1 MWNPEIY
8 LQFQTER
15 DRPFFDLLAQVPG
28 VQISALQLPDWS
40 PARITDLGCGT
51 AHLSAE
57 LARRWPGAQVTGIDS
72 SAEMLNRAPTL
83 PNLKVVQADL
93 QDWTP
98 AELPDLLFSNSAL
111 QWAANHPA
119 LIPRLAAQVAP
130 GGVFAFQ
137 VPGNFQAPSHLLLAE
152 LRREPRWLTRLG
164 PAERGPGSL
173 SSLDPQPYAELLAP
187 QGFTVNAWETT
198 YLHLLRGPDDGTGA
212 VLDWVRG
219 TALRPV
225 LAKLSAAEAAEFE
238 AEYGRRLLQAYP
250 AGPAG
255 TPFLFRRV
263 FVVARRV

>member
-1 MWNPEIY
+1 MWNPETY

-15 DRPFFDLLAQVPG
+15 DRPFFDLLAQVPD
-28 VQISALQLPDWS
+28 LS

-57 LARRWPGAQVTGIDS
+57 LARRWPLAQVTGIDS
-72 SAEMLNRAPTL
+72 SAEMLFRAPTL

-98 AELPDLLFSNSAL
+98 ADAPDLLLSNSAL

-119 LIPRLAAQVAP
+119 LIPRLAAFVAP

-164 PAERGPGSL
+164 PPERGPDSL
-173 SSLDPQPYAELLAP
+173 SSLGPQQYAELLAP
-187 QGFTVNAWETT
+187 LGFTVDAWETT
-198 YLHLLRGPDDGTGA
+198 YLHLLHGPDP
-212 VLDWVRG
+212 VLNWVRG

-225 LAKLSAAEAAEFE
+225 LSRLPPEEASEFE
-238 AEYGRRLLQAYP
+238 AEYGRRLFQAYP

-255 TPFLFRRV
+255 TPFPFRRV

>member
-1 MWNPEIY
+1 MWNPETY

-15 DRPFFDLLAQVPG
+15 GRPFFDLLAQ
-28 VQISALQLPDWS
+28 IPDLS

-72 SAEMLNRAPTL
+72 SAEMLSRAPTL
-83 PNLKVVQADL
+83 GNLKVVQADL

-98 AELPDLLFSNSAL
+98 ADAPDLLLSNSAL

-152 LRREPRWLTRLG
+152 LRQGPRWLNLLG
-164 PAERGPGSL
+164 PPERGPGSL
-173 SSLDPQPYAELLAP
+173 SSLDPQQYAELLAP
-187 QGFTVNAWETT
+187 QGFTVDAWETT
-198 YLHLLRGPDDGTGA
+198 YLHLLRGPDP

-225 LAKLSAAEAAEFE
+225 LSRLNAAEAAEFE

-255 TPFLFRRV
+255 TPFAFRRV
-263 FVVARRV
+263 YVVARRG

>member
-1 MWNPEIY
+1 MWNPGTY

-15 DRPFFDLLAQVPG
+15 DRPFFDLLAQVPD
-28 VQISALQLPDWS
+28 LP
-40 PARITDLGCGT
+40 PAHIIDLGCGT

-57 LARRWPGAQVTGIDS
+57 LARRWPGAQVTGVDS
-72 SAEMLNRAPTL
+72 SAEMLSRAPTL
-83 PNLKVVQADL
+83 GNLKVVQADL

-98 AELPDLLFSNSAL
+98 AGNQTDPAPDLLLSNSAL

-119 LIPRLAAQVAP
+119 LIPRLAVQVAP

-164 PAERGPGSL
+164 PPERGPGSL
-173 SSLDPQPYAELLAP
+173 SSLDPQQYAELIAP
-187 QGFTVNAWETT
+187 LGFRVDAWETT
-198 YLHLLRGPDDGTGA
+198 YLHLLRGPDDGPENRSSA
-212 VLDWVRG
+212 VLNWVRG

-225 LAKLSAAEAAEFE
+225 LSRLSAAEAAEFE

-255 TPFLFRRV
+255 TPFPFRRV
-263 FVVARRV
+263 FVVARRD